1 MKYIL
6 TILLFT
12 FNGFA
17 YDAFITPKELHASL
31 NNDSLIILDVS
42 SYSSYKK
49 SHITGAIHL
58 DINNFIDKGHSEE
71 KFEISKAVQLQM
83 KRVGITPTSRVVL
96 YSKDKKSEYQNSCY
110 VALLFTEYGF
120 ENISILD
127 GGYMA
132 WIFEYSFLVSS
143 DKSYPKEKGTFKIKK
158 KKNILISTNYLKKNL
173 YSSQIIDSRENSKFY
188 DKLGY
193 IINAN
198 NYYFKDSFFDDS
210 TLDYKK
216 IEQNLILRYNLKR
229 DKELIIYDDSVFNA
243 SITWYILYK
252 NYGFNNI
259 KVYKDDFIEWVYKKL
274 PLTLPK

>member
-6 TILLFT
+6 LLIYLT
-12 FNGFA
+12 FNAFA
-17 YDAFITPKELHASL
+17 YDAFISPKKLHTSL
-31 NNDSLIILDVS
+31 NNNNLIILDVS

-58 DINNFIDKGHSEE
+58 DINNFTDRGHSEE
-71 KFEISKAVQLQM
+71 KFKISKAVQSQM
-83 KRVGITPTSRVVL
+83 KNIGINQNSRVVI
-96 YSKDKKSEYQNSCY
+96 YSKDKESEYQNSSY
-110 VALLFTEYGF
+110 VALLFAEYGF

-143 DKSYPKEKGTFKIKK
+143 DKSYPKKKGTFKINKN
-158 KKNILISTNYLKKNL
+158 KNILISTDYLKKNL
-173 YSSQIIDSRENSKFY
+173 YTSQIIDSRKNSKFY
-188 DKLGY
+188 DKSGY

-198 NYYFKDSFFDDS
+198 NYYFKDNFFNDS
-210 TLDYKK
+210 TLNYKK
-216 IEQNLILRYNLKR
+216 IEQSLISRYNLKK
-229 DKELIIYDDSVFNA
+229 DTELIIYDDSVFNA
-243 SITWYILYK
+243 SVTWYILYK

-259 KVYKDDFIEWVYKKL
+259 KVYKDNFSEWIYKKL